1 MTNAVSGNLA
11 HGTRGL
17 ANKAMTD
24 YRDLSAAVI
33 AALVAA
39 ILLRLATVVA
49 QPRATHAVLAVLGTA
64 AIVAGYLLIGRST
77 ATSEWKLATVVGAAI
92 LAALSFRLMTMLL
105 V

>member
-17 ANKAMTD
+17 ASKAMTD

-49 QPRATHAVLAVLGTA
+49 QPSATHAVLAVLGTV

-77 ATSEWKLATVVGAAI
+77 APPEWKLATVVGAAI
-92 LAALSFRLMTMLL
+92 LAALGFRLLTMLL